1 MEDSPLE
8 YAQGKLEKPELQV
21 QLNLKMIL
29 EEELFVNHFIKIALV
44 NQNQQHISSW
54 LIHSKFKQFQT
65 SRL

>member
-29 EEELFVNHFIKIALV
+29 VEELFVNHFIKIALV
-44 NQNQQHISSW
+44 NQNQQHISS
-54 LIHSKFKQFQT
+54 
-65 SRL
+65 